1 MLGNDR
7 ITPLLVH
14 QFCVIL
20 IVILA
25 VILRHGEWS
34 VARWVGLAIAIP
46 AAVLFLVARWQL
58 GTSFSITA
66 QARELVTQGI
76 YSKIRNPIY
85 VFSALMLAGILIAL
99 EHRLALLILLAL
111 IPVQI
116 VRARKEAIVLESKF
130 GDTYRRYKA
139 GTWF

>member
-1 MLGNDR
+1 
-7 ITPLLVH
+7 
-14 QFCVIL
+14 VIL

-25 VILRHGEWS
+25 VILRPGEWS

-46 AAVLFLVARWQL
+46 AAVLFFVARWQL

-66 QARELVTQGI
+66 QARELVTEGI

-85 VFSALMLAGILIAL
+85 VFSALMLTGILLAL
-99 EHRLALLILLAL
+99 EHRLALLILLVL

-116 VRARKEAIVLESKF
+116 VRARKEAAVLESKF
-130 GDTYRRYKA
+130 GDNYRRYKT